1 MSLKMRTE
9 DGVTILTPRGMLL
22 GGRETDELEQRV
34 VEQDTAGNQ
43 RLLINLGETTY
54 MSSMGL
60 AVLLLA
66 RAKYLKRGAQIKVC
80 SVGQKIQQLFVLVK
94 MPLVYGDD
102 LHETEEEAL
111 ASFRE
116 IGAGTVPATHSAS

>member
-1 MSLKMRTE
+1 MSLKVRTE

-22 GGRETDELEQRV
+22 GGRETDELEQRI
-34 VEQDTAGNQ
+34 VEQDAAGNQ

-66 RAKYLKRGAQIKVC
+66 RAKYLKRGAQVKVC
-80 SVGQKIQQLFVLVK
+80 SVGRKIQQLFVLVK
-94 MPLVYGDD
+94 MPMVYGDD

-111 ASFRE
+111 ACFRQ
-116 IGAGTVPATHSAS
+116 TVGSGQG

>member
-22 GGRETDELEQRV
+22 GGRETDELEDKV

-66 RAKYLKRGAQIKVC
+66 RAKYLKRGAQVKVC
-80 SVGQKIQQLFVLVK
+80 SVGQRIQQLFVLVK
-94 MPLVYGDD
+94 MPMVYGDD

-111 ASFRE
+111 ASFRQM
-116 IGAGTVPATHSAS
+116 VASGQE